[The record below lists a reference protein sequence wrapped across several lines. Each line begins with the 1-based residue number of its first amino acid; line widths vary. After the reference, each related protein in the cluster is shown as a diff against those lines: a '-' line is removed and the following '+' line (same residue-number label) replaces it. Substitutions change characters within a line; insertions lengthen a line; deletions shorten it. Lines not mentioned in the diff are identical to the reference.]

1 MKLFLKIILI
11 TAIIKIS
18 IKGARSTPPK
28 FGRKDLMGLYNGSK
42 ILFREFQIC
51 ITTGWLEFNTPKF
64 SNQLIITWANKIYQ
78 TKSKIKNI
86 ICINDDKITSKKLP
100 N

>member
-51 ITTGWLEFNTPKF
+51 ITTG
-64 SNQLIITWANKIYQ
+64 
-78 TKSKIKNI
+78 
-86 ICINDDKITSKKLP
+86 
-100 N
+100 